1 MFKTL
6 LLSLSLLS
14 SAHLYAQTV
23 QTRHITLSEPQ
34 IATLAHLIWQNEGAG
49 KLENLSIWSK
59 FEAFPSLG
67 IGHFIW
73 YPTDAKGPYI
83 EQFPEM
89 IRYLAENGV
98 QLPAWLD
105 INFPAPWETREAFYL
120 AFDGTQLV
128 ELRTLLKQTTTL
140 QAQFIIKR
148 LERGI
153 PAILNASSEQEKVKL
168 NKNVSLLSATAAG
181 TFALLDYIN
190 FKGEGISEKERYQ
203 GEGWGLKQVL
213 LSMPEKTDNALL
225 SFALSADE
233 VLTRR
238 VKNAPKNEINW
249 LAGWRVRVHKYPL
262 LVIQ

>member
-6 LLSLSLLS
+6 LLSLSLLF
-14 SAHLYAQTV
+14 SAPLYA
-23 QTRHITLSEPQ
+23 QTRHITLSESQ
-34 IATLAHLIWQNEGAG
+34 ITTLAHLIWQNEGAG
-49 KLENLSIWSK
+49 KVENLSIWSK

-73 YPTDAKGPYI
+73 YPTDVKGPYI

-89 IRYLAENGV
+89 IGYLADNGIP
-98 QLPAWLD
+98 LPSWL
-105 INFPAPWETREAFYL
+105 NVNVPAPWKTREAFHL
-120 AFDGTQLV
+120 AFDGTQLS
-128 ELRTLLKQTTTL
+128 ELRSLLKQTTTL
-140 QAQFIIKR
+140 QARFIIKR

-153 PAILNASSEQEKVKL
+153 PAILNASSEREQVKL
-168 NKNVSLLSATAAG
+168 NKSFSLLTSTAAG

-203 GEGWGLKQVL
+203 GKGWGLKQVL
-213 LSMPEKTDNALL
+213 LNMPDQTDNALL

-262 LVIQ
+262 LVI